1 MTIYVNGSSVE
12 TAAANL
18 QELHAQ
24 LQLPQM
30 VGMALNN
37 KVVPRTEWHTT
48 TLADGDKLI
57 IIKVACGG

>member
-12 TAAANL
+12 TVAANL

-30 VGMALNN
+30 VGIALNN
-37 KVVPRTEWHTT
+37 KVIPRAEWANTAI
-48 TLADGDKLI
+48 ADGDKLT

>member
-12 TAAANL
+12 TVAGNL

-37 KVVPRTEWHTT
+37 KVVPRTEWNTT
-48 TLADGDKLI
+48 TLVDGDKLI

>member
-12 TAAANL
+12 TVAANL

-30 VGMALNN
+30 VGIALNS
-37 KVVPRTEWHTT
+37 KVIPRVEWADTT
-48 TLADGDKLI
+48 IADGDKLT